1 MKLQQSFLPDGR
13 VQTTIHFVHPVGEAD
28 SESVTGSRVR
38 WAMACTP
45 NLIQLHASRGRP
57 VPYVRSDDPRAV
69 TCPGCM
75 QSAEWKETRA
85 RIRERAGTPPEPAP
99 DGDQTKG

>member
-13 VQTTIHFVHPVGEAD
+13 VQTTIHVVHPVGEAD

-69 TCPGCM
+69 TCPAC
-75 QSAEWKETRA
+75 QETEVFKQA
-85 RIRERAGTPPEPAP
+85 AGRQEPAARRV
-99 DGDQTKG
+99 